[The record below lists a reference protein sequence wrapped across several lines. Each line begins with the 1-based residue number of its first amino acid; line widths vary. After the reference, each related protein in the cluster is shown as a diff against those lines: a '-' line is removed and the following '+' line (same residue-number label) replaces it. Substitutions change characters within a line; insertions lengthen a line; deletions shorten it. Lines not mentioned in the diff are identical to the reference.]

1 MNINWQH
8 YQAPN
13 KEAIE
18 EIPSQLDYL
27 FSAED
32 SSEDIEYFLYN
43 DLAPNIKHQFKIYNV
58 IVPIIEVIE
67 FNILAKGKTQY
78 KNEILNFFGYIFQE
92 FIRDENSILVQPIE
106 YQIAAPK
113 LSSQYS
119 DEFKFYKRFQ
129 FFVKNVFPDNIE
141 TQTPEVI
148 FYKSA
153 LNNNQKTFETLMHN
167 ANLQNIRESLF
178 ACGLMSFKNPN
189 LKIRE
194 LNITTQQDSITN
206 LGLCI
211 NRLEFDKELAITSL
225 STPKQHSFV
234 WGNGYECVLATSAM
248 MIDSLHKD
256 ARYQKNTINHIMN
269 GYDTIRK
276 INIDED
282 FNFPPHKF
290 MLEDLSSILFQE
302 HLGKGIL
309 IDKRDL
315 TEVQLYFYNLMTEE
329 FRTHTYS
336 LLYAG
341 IMPKGMSIESANN
354 IDDIYNCYN

>member
-1 MNINWQH
+1 MNIDWQH
-8 YQAPN
+8 YHAPN
-13 KEAIE
+13 KEAIK

-27 FSAED
+27 FSAND
-32 SSEDIEYFLYN
+32 SPENIEYSLYN
-43 DLAPNIKHQFKIYNV
+43 ELAPNIKHQFKIYNV

-92 FIRDENSILVQPIE
+92 FIRDENSILIPPIE
-106 YQIAAPK
+106 YQFAAPK

-129 FFVKNVFPDNIE
+129 SFVKSVFPDNIE
-141 TQTPEVI
+141 T
-148 FYKSA
+148 
-153 LNNNQKTFETLMHN
+153 
-167 ANLQNIRESLF
+167 
-178 ACGLMSFKNPN
+178 
-189 LKIRE
+189 
-194 LNITTQQDSITN
+194 ITN
-206 LGLCI
+206 LGFCI
-211 NRLEFDKELAITSL
+211 NGMEFDKELALTSL
-225 STPKQHSFV
+225 STPKQQSFV
-234 WGNGYECVLATSAM
+234 WGNGYECVLATSAL

-290 MLEDLSSILFQE
+290 MLEDLSSILFHE
-302 HLGKGIL
+302 YLGKGIL
-309 IDKRDL
+309 IDKKML
-315 TEVQLYFYNLMTEE
+315 TEAQLYFYNLMTEE

-341 IMPKGMSIESANN
+341 IMPKGLSIESANN

>member
-1 MNINWQH
+1 MSSRLSNMEMNINWQH

-43 DLAPNIKHQFKIYNV
+43 DLAPNIKHQLKTYNV
-58 IVPIIEVIE
+58 IEPVIEVIE
-67 FNILAKGKTQY
+67 CNILQGGKTQY
-78 KNEILNFFGYIFQE
+78 KNEILNFLGYMFQE

-129 FFVKNVFPDNIE
+129 SFVKRVFADNLE
-141 TQTPEVI
+141 AQTPEVV

-153 LNNNQKTFETLMHN
+153 LDDSQKTFETLMHN

-178 ACGLMSFKNPN
+178 ACGLMSFKNSN

-234 WGNGYECVLATSAM
+234 WGNGYECVLATSAL

-256 ARYQKNTINHIMN
+256 VSYQE
-269 GYDTIRK
+269 YFD
-276 INIDED
+276 
-282 FNFPPHKF
+282 FPPHRF

-315 TEVQLYFYNLMTEE
+315 TEVQLYFYNLLSKEY
-329 FRTHTYS
+329 RTHTYA

-341 IMPKGMSIESANN
+341 IMPNGMSIEDLNS
-354 IDDIYNCYN
+354 IDDIYSCYN